1 MEDVPRYEV
10 VIAGA
15 GPAGCAAALVL
26 HRAGRRVCLV
36 DDAPVDGLK
45 VGESLP
51 GAARRLLHQLGIAG
65 LESLLA
71 PADYHA
77 CVANAS
83 AWGSEQWT
91 YQSALANPEGGGWH
105 LNRAAFDAAL
115 RRHAE
120 AAGVPRYTAQVAEMT
135 RLFTTDEAGWL
146 VQLKPTGQ
154 GEPAAL
160 HAAWVI
166 DATGRR
172 AYVSRR
178 QHLER
183 EQLDQQMAAVGWVPA
198 GAHDAD
204 RTTRL
209 KSVPT
214 GWWYTARLP
223 AGRRVICFHGLPVA
237 VAAHLKNPAAFLAAF
252 DATGILPHATSPAGP
267 VEIRGMDASVAR
279 LPRAATTGLL
289 AVGDAALSFDPLS
302 SQGIFFALYSGI
314 KGADTIMNVL
324 AAPHQQTTALENYQ
338 AQVNRVFEANQRSR
352 KHYYASEFRYLSEA
366 YWQTRMGTLVMG

>member
-1 MEDVPRYEV
+1 MEDFPRYEV

-15 GPAGCAAALVL
+15 GPAGCAAALML

-36 DDAPVDGLK
+36 DENPTPGPK

-51 GAARRLLHQLGIAG
+51 GAASRLLHQLGIAG
-65 LESLLA
+65 LGNLLA

-77 CVANAS
+77 CAANAS

-115 RRHAE
+115 HRHAG
-120 AAGVPRYTAQVAEMT
+120 AAGVPCYAAQVNELSRAATAE
-135 RLFTTDEAGWL
+135 WL
-146 VQLKPTGQ
+146 VQLK
-154 GEPAAL
+154 
-160 HAAWVI
+160 HAGDTKAIRTAWLI

-172 AYVSRR
+172 AYVCRR
-178 QHLER
+178 QHLAR
-183 EQLDQQMAAVGWVPA
+183 EQLDTQMAAVSWVPSA
-198 GAHDAD
+198 THDHD
-204 RTTRL
+204 RTTRI

-223 AGRRVICFHGLPVA
+223 TGRRVICFHGLPAA
-237 VAAHLKNPAAFLAAF
+237 VAAHLKNPTAFFAAF
-252 DATGILPHATSPAGP
+252 DATGILPYAASPAEP
-267 VEIRGMDASVAR
+267 MEIKGMDASVAR
-279 LPRAATTGLL
+279 LPRAATAGLL
-289 AVGDAALSFDPLS
+289 AVGDAALAFDPIS

-314 KGADTIMNVL
+314 KGAETIIRIL
-324 AAPHQQTTALENYQ
+324 AAPHQETLAFENYQ

-352 KHYYASEFRYLSEA
+352 KLFYTSEFRYLSEA
-366 YWQTRMGTLVMG
+366 YWQTRMGALVMG